1 MEAFRVLER
10 PQFAVLQRAV
20 FPWYF
25 GIQAAGP
32 ALLAL
37 TYPGNGGGGFAAA
50 RGLRGVLQPANRW
63 AVLAPL
69 AVGCAAGLV
78 NLLYLLPAT
87 NEVTAL
93 RRSQGTFVTP
103 FPCPFLLHL
112 SFLLSASAVPGLD
125 IT

>member
-1 MEAFRVLER
+1 MLER

-32 ALLAL
+32 AVLAL

-87 NEVTAL
+87 NEITAL
-93 RRSQGTFVTP
+93 RRSQGTFATP
-103 FPCPFLLHL
+103 SHAPSPTLLFFL
-112 SFLLSASAVPGLD
+112 SFPLSAFAVPGFGR
-125 IT
+125 T